1 MTSGRKNDWVAEAFR
16 VALPSQG
23 SSLSLSTISWGPCFM
38 LFPLVSL
45 HVTVLWLYATDPVTV
60 EQPGESITATPSL
73 AVDYGHVIGAADR
86 CKEINQ
92 KRIFAAIVKA
102 TLLLRL
108 QSKSKD
114 EFSLAAAQLNAA
126 MEEGS
131 SAVDYGSVTC
141 KQADQGLGSIETQ
154 KIKRVK

>member
-1 MTSGRKNDWVAEAFR
+1 
-16 VALPSQG
+16 
-23 SSLSLSTISWGPCFM
+23 
-38 LFPLVSL
+38 
-45 HVTVLWLYATDPVTV
+45 
-60 EQPGESITATPSL
+60 L

-86 CKEINQ
+86 CKDINQ

-114 EFSLAAAQLNAA
+114 DFSLATAQLNAA

-141 KQADQGLGSIETQ
+141 KQADQGWAVLKCRRSRELSRNCRRRRSRRQVT
-154 KIKRVK
+154 

>member
-1 MTSGRKNDWVAEAFR
+1 MIFDSQLGTLFSCFFPWSACMSLCCGSMPPI
-16 VALPSQG
+16 PSP
-23 SSLSLSTISWGPCFM
+23 SSSPES
-38 LFPLVSL
+38 
-45 HVTVLWLYATDPVTV
+45 
-60 EQPGESITATPSL
+60 SITGTPSL

-86 CKEINQ
+86 CKDINQ
-92 KRIFAAIVKA
+92 KRIFAAIIKA

-114 EFSLAAAQLNAA
+114 DFSLATAQLNAA

-141 KQADQGLGSIETQ
+141 KQADQGLGSIEMQ